1 MSEKL
6 YNCQT
11 EARARIRKISQT
23 IATKSRLAS
32 RLMACLLF
40 VGLVVGTAFG
50 QEKKNLRMVFVS
62 LAWNSEL
69 PFRAALARGYFK
81 SQGLQIEPILIRGGP
96 AAIAALI
103 SGEVDFASIGGAQA
117 IFRGKARGLDLAII
131 GCISSTTNYILLGNK
146 QTRTV
151 EELKGKPIGITG
163 AGTYSEFAVKAFLK
177 KNNINPDKD
186 VVLRAIGG
194 TVLRAAAIEK
204 GIIAA
209 APFSTEDAVRLIKAG
224 YSVISNM
231 NESLGIPQNIIVT
244 RNEVLEKYPETSKRV
259 LKAYI
264 QGIQLAKF
272 NKKEAI
278 KAGYDSG
285 MQGEPDV
292 VSAAW
297 DLYSPGLTA
306 DLAIAVPGIQQMLD
320 EDIRAGFVDKNF
332 TVDRVINDRLL
343 KVAQQELRAEGK
355 LKQ

>member
-1 MSEKL
+1 MGNQKP
-6 YNCQT
+6 
-11 EARARIRKISQT
+11 ARIVAAMLLAFC
-23 IATKSRLAS
+23 IAAPSLA
-32 RLMACLLF
+32 
-40 VGLVVGTAFG
+40 

-81 SQGLQIEPILIRGGP
+81 AQGLQIEPILIRGGP
-96 AAIAALI
+96 AAIAALV
-103 SGEVDFASIGGAQA
+103 SGEADFASIGGAQA
-117 IFRGKARGLDLAII
+117 IFRGKSRGLDLAII

-151 EELKGKPIGITG
+151 EELRGKSIGITG

-177 KNNINPDKD
+177 KNNINPEKD
-186 VVLRAIGG
+186 VMLRSIGG
-194 TVLRAAAIEK
+194 TALRAAAIEK

-209 APFSTEDAVRLIKAG
+209 APFSTEDAVRLIRAG

-244 RNEVLEKYPETSKRV
+244 RNEVLEKYPESSKRI

-285 MQGEPDV
+285 MQGEPDI

-306 DLAIAVPGIQQMLD
+306 DLSIAVPGIQQMLD
-320 EDIRAGFVDKNF
+320 EDIRAGFVDKGF
-332 TVDRVINDRLL
+332 TVDRVINDRIL
-343 KVAQQELRAEGK
+343 KSAQQELMAEGK
-355 LKQ
+355 LRQ

>member
-1 MSEKL
+1 MENLKI
-6 YNCQT
+6 
-11 EARARIRKISQT
+11 ARL
-23 IATKSRLAS
+23 IAAIVLTLCVAAPSLA
-32 RLMACLLF
+32 
-40 VGLVVGTAFG
+40 

-96 AAIAALI
+96 AAIAALV
-103 SGEVDFASIGGAQA
+103 SGEADFASIGGAQA
-117 IFRGKARGLDLAII
+117 IFRGKAHGLDLAII

-186 VVLRAIGG
+186 VMLRSIGG
-194 TVLRAAAIEK
+194 TALRAAAIEK

-209 APFSTEDAVRLIKAG
+209 APFSTEDAVRLIRAG

-244 RNEVLEKYPETSKRV
+244 RSEVLEKYPETSKRI

-285 MQGEPDV
+285 MQGEPNI

-306 DLAIAVPGIQQMLD
+306 DLSIAVPGIQQMLD
-320 EDIRAGFVDKNF
+320 EDIRAGFVDKGF
-332 TVDRVINDRLL
+332 TVDRVINDRILRI
-343 KVAQQELRAEGK
+343 AQQELRAEGK

>member
-1 MSEKL
+1 MGKL
-6 YNCQT
+6 K
-11 EARARIRKISQT
+11 RACI
-23 IATKSRLAS
+23 IASILF
-32 RLMACLLF
+32 LMIYAAAPLF
-40 VGLVVGTAFG
+40 A
-50 QEKKNLRMVFVS
+50 QEKKNIRMVFVS
-62 LAWNSEL
+62 LAWNSEI

-81 SQGLQIEPILIRGGP
+81 SQGLQVEPILIRGGP
-96 AAIAALI
+96 AAIAALV

-117 IFRGKARGLDLAII
+117 IFRAKARGLDLSII
-131 GCISSTTNYILLGNK
+131 GCISSTTNYVLLGNK

-177 KNNINPDKD
+177 KHNINPDKD

-209 APFSTEDAVRLIKAG
+209 APFSTEDAVHLIRAG

-244 RNEVLEKYPETSKRV
+244 RNEVLEKYPETSKR
-259 LKAYI
+259 KAYI

-278 KAGYDSG
+278 KAGYDAG
-285 MQGEPDV
+285 LQGEPDI

-297 DLYSPGLTA
+297 DLYSSGLTS
-306 DLAIAVPGIQQMLD
+306 DLSIAVPGIQQMLD
-320 EDIRAGFVDKNF
+320 EDIRAGLVDKNF
-332 TVDRVINDRLL
+332 TVDRVINDRIL
-343 KVAQQELRAEGK
+343 KIAQQELRAEGK